1 METQLGK
8 TIKDK
13 SDSGSIKLRIDNI
26 IQSFQEIDRVI
37 EQLVADNKAST
48 SSCK

>member
-1 METQLGK
+1 MKTQLNK
-8 TIKDK
+8 IIEDK
-13 SDSGSIKLRIDNI
+13 SDSESIELSIDDI

-37 EQLVADNKAST
+37 EQLVADNNVST